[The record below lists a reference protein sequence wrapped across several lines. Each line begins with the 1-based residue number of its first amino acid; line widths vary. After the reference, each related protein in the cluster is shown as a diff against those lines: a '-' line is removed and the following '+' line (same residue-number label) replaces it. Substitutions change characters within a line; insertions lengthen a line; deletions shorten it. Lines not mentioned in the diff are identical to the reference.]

1 MVEPEGVMVEPPSV
15 TDAGEAAGTAD
26 EGSARK
32 GHCLCLHLLF
42 DFWFVQ
48 LEHSLQ
54 GVARQAGHLLQA
66 LRGGFLF
73 CFPPAS
79 WRGFIVA
86 FWN

>member
-1 MVEPEGVMVEPPSV
+1 MVITPAVESPEGVTAEPSPV
-15 TDAGEAAGTAD
+15 TDAGTEERAGTAD

-54 GVARQAGHLLQA
+54 GVARQAGHGCSSKSML
-66 LRGGFLF
+66 
-73 CFPPAS
+73 CE
-79 WRGFIVA
+79 
-86 FWN
+86 